1 MIIGITRP
9 IGNGKDSVTGML
21 AVTGT
26 NTLRHEATLAYS
38 LTSPDMQWLQRL
50 EAPAYHAGARR
61 AGPDGGHRRDADI
74 ADQLTAPFM
83 RQNTSSTLAP
93 NWELNYE

>member
-26 NTLRHEATLAYS
+26 NTLRYEAALAYS
-38 LTSPDMQWLQRL
+38 RTSPDMQQLQRM

-61 AGPDGGHRRDADI
+61 AGPDGGHHRDADT
-74 ADQLTAPFM
+74 ATQLPAPFM
-83 RQNTSSTLAP
+83 RQNNVKHLSA
-93 NWELNYE
+93 ELGVKL